1 MIRYSGAAMRFH
13 KAPLAGAF
21 LIECDRQT
29 DSRGFF
35 ARLWCRKEFQA
46 QGLVSDFPQENI
58 SVNDKAG
65 TLRGLHFQ
73 RAPHGEV
80 KVIRCIRGA
89 LYDVMVDLRPNSP
102 TYLSWHAVELNAD
115 DYRALYIPQGFAHGF
130 QTISDRTEAQY
141 MVSAYYAPQAESGLR
156 YDDPALNIRW
166 PLPVSVMS
174 DKDKSWPA
182 IDRARL
188 TAELV

>member
-1 MIRYSGAAMRFH
+1 MRFL
-13 KAPLAGAF
+13 KTPLAGAF
-21 LIECDRQT
+21 LIECERRADA
-29 DSRGFF
+29 RGFF
-35 ARLWCRKEFQA
+35 ARLWCRKEFEA

-73 RAPHGEV
+73 RAPHDEV
-80 KVIRCIRGA
+80 KVIRCTRGA
-89 LYDVMVDLRPNSP
+89 LYDVIVDLRPSSP
-102 TYLSWHAVELNAD
+102 TYLSWYGVELNAD

-130 QTISDRTEAQY
+130 QTILDRTEAQY

-166 PLPVSVMS
+166 PSPVSVMS
-174 DKDKSWPA
+174 EKDRSWPA
-182 IDRARL
+182 MDRASL
-188 TAELV
+188 KTEPV